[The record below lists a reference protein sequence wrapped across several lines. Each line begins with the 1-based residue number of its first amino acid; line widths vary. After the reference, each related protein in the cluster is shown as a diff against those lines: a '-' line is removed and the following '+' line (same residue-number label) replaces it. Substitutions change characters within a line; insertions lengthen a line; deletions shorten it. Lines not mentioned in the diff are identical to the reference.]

1 MSAYQGKNV
10 LVAGGAGLMGQSL
23 IPKLLAQGAHVRATQ
38 YKTRKIA
45 IMHRNLEIVSCD
57 FWDDDQ
63 ARAAFRDIDIAFLAA
78 AKVRGAKAMRDDP
91 SGLILYNLN
100 LHAKLL
106 HLVALAK
113 VEKCSLVSSSY
124 VYPHT
129 GKPNVEAEGFQGDP
143 PAVGFGLGWVCRYL
157 EKLCMHLQM
166 TSQTKFA
173 IIRPTA
179 YYGPHDLFDAE
190 QSHVIPAL
198 IAKAVRR
205 MDPFEVWGNGEDVR
219 CFTYV
224 EDLTDGLM
232 LTLEKYAV
240 AEALNICTAQSH
252 TVREVLPILFEHL
265 GFQPRVVFD
274 PSKPSMMPY
283 KVSNPAKAKA
293 VLGWEAKV
301 SFAEGLKKTIDW
313 HQAQSRVSTPLA

>member
-1 MSAYQGKNV
+1 MNPFQGKNV
-10 LVAGGAGLMGQSL
+10 VIAGGAGMMGHSL
-23 IPKLLAQGAHVRATQ
+23 IRKLLDQGAHVRATQ
-38 YKTRKIA
+38 YKTRKIT
-45 IMHRNLEIVSCD
+45 ITHRNLEIVTCNLLNDEEAS
-57 FWDDDQ
+57 
-63 ARAAFRDIDIAFLAA
+63 AIFRDMDIVFLAA

-100 LHAKLL
+100 LHTKLL
-106 HLVALAK
+106 HLASVAK

-129 GKPNVEAEGFQGDP
+129 GKPNVEEEGFQGDP

-157 EKLCMHLQM
+157 ETLCKHLQM
-166 TSQTKFA
+166 TGQTKFA

-190 QSHVIPAL
+190 ESHVIPAL

-219 CFTYV
+219 CFTYI
-224 EDLTDGLM
+224 EDVTDGL
-232 LTLEKYAV
+232 LQVVEKYAV
-240 AEALNICTAQSH
+240 AEGINICTAQSH
-252 TVREVLPILFEHL
+252 TVRDVLPILFRHL

-283 KVSNPAKAKA
+283 KVSNPAKAKKI
-293 VLGWEAKV
+293 LGWEAKV
-301 SFAEGLKKTIDW
+301 SLEEGLKKTMDW
-313 HQAQSRVSTPLA
+313 HQAQLQVVGRKS